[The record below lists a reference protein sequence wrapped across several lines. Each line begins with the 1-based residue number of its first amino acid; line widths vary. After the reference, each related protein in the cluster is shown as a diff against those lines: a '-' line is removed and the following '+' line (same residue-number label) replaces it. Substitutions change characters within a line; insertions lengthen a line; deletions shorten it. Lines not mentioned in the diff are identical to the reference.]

1 MAEGR
6 QGNPKK
12 QRQRGREGSTIVCA
26 MSMDSR
32 GVSVQ
37 REDMYMMPGTG
48 CGLMLAM
55 YLSRWILSL
64 VLRRKRTKPLF
75 ETS

>member
-1 MAEGR
+1 
-6 QGNPKK
+6 
-12 QRQRGREGSTIVCA
+12 
-26 MSMDSR
+26 MDSR

-48 CGLMLAM
+48 CSLMLAM